1 MVASR
6 RAAYNRPMRYWL
18 MKTEPDGFSIDD
30 LVRRKVEPWTGV
42 RNYTA
47 RNTMRDLMQVGDG
60 VLFYHSSCPEPGV
73 AGLARVASAP
83 FPDPTQFV
91 RKSPYYDARSTRAE
105 PRWQCVEVAIE
116 RKLAKLVPLEAL
128 RGSPAW
134 ASSLLLA
141 RGNRLSVL
149 PATQAQWDAV
159 IEMEEST

>member
-1 MVASR
+1 
-6 RAAYNRPMRYWL
+6 
-18 MKTEPDGFSIDD
+18 
-30 LVRRKVEPWTGV
+30 
-42 RNYTA
+42 
-47 RNTMRDLMQVGDG
+47 MRDAMAIGDG

-91 RKSPYYDARSTRAE
+91 RKSPYYDAKSTRTE

-128 RGSPAW
+128 RRNPAW
-134 ASSLLLA
+134 VSSLLLA

-159 IEMEEST
+159 IEMEKST

>member
-1 MVASR
+1 MACCS
-6 RAAYNRPMRYWL
+6 
-18 MKTEPDGFSIDD
+18 
-30 LVRRKVEPWTGV
+30 
-42 RNYTA
+42 
-47 RNTMRDLMQVGDG
+47 
-60 VLFYHSSCPEPGV
+60 
-73 AGLARVASAP
+73 SAP

-91 RKSPYYDARSTRAE
+91 RKSPYYGARSTRAE